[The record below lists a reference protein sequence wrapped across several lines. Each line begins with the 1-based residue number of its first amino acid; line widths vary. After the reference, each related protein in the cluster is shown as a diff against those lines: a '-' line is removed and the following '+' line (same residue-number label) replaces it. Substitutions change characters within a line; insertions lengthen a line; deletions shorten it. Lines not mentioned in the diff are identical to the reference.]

1 MKVLLTNRKIFK
13 VSGRD
18 ANNFLQSQ
26 LTNDINI
33 INSENI
39 VQINAYCQHQG
50 KILSLIWLFK
60 YKNEIYISFT
70 DELAELVIS
79 KFNLYKMMS
88 EVVFKD
94 FSEKIKIYG
103 LIDEEHSEALK
114 ILNNISILLS
124 EENIQVS
131 DYVNW
136 EMSCIRNML
145 PEIYPST
152 SEKFIPQALN
162 LDISEFGVSFTKGCY
177 PGQEVVARM
186 HYLGEPK
193 RRLFRFTSRFEVLVG
208 DSLNV
213 TDSKSLKSSGQV
225 IRAALVD
232 GEFHFLGVFE
242 VNHIN
247 DKIFLNKDQNKLVSI
262 IHE

>member
-1 MKVLLTNRKIFK
+1 MKTLLKNRKLFK
-13 VSGRD
+13 VSGKD

-50 KILSLIWLFK
+50 KILALIWLFK
-60 YKNEIYISFT
+60 YKNQIYISFA

-114 ILNNISILLS
+114 IMNNISILLS
-124 EENIQVS
+124 EENLQVS
-131 DYVNW
+131 KYFNW

-145 PEIYPST
+145 PEIYPGT
-152 SEKFIPQALN
+152 SEKFTPHALN
-162 LDISEFGVSFTKGCY
+162 LDINQIGVSFNKGCY

-186 HYLGEPK
+186 HYLGKPK
-193 RRLFRFTSRFEVLVG
+193 RRLFRFISNFESFIG

-213 TDSKSLKSSGQV
+213 NDSKSLKSSGQV
-225 IRAALVD
+225 VRVIKD
-232 GEFHFLGVFE
+232 ESGFHFLGIFE
-242 VNHIN
+242 VGHIN
-247 DKIFLNKDQNKLVSI
+247 DQIFLNNDQNKIVHLI
-262 IHE
+262 NE